1 MRFLAAASV
10 LAISLAACGDQTDT
24 EIEDTAA
31 ETGEATDSAEM
42 TGDAMTEDGMAE
54 DMAEEDMATGEDDS
68 EAIVQAAQV
77 EVDNSVAEITAEDVA
92 NRIEILA
99 SDAFEGRAP
108 ATPGGERT
116 VEWVTQEMQRIGLEP
131 MSDAGYT
138 QTVPLVE
145 ATLDTAQSD
154 FAISGPDGDIS
165 LQLGE
170 DVVYWTKQMEN
181 EVSFEDSEL
190 VFIGYGSVAPEY
202 DWNDY
207 ADMDWSGKTVVMLV
221 NDPGFATED
230 PELFNGRAM
239 TYYGR
244 WTYKFEEAARQG
256 ATGAIVI
263 HETEPASYPW
273 EVVGN
278 SWSGA
283 QADLVR
289 GDGGASRTTF
299 ESWITRDVAVSLF
312 EDAGLDFEEQKAA
325 AKEPGFEAVDMG
337 DLTVSGNIVQTV
349 DTMDSRN
356 VVGVLPGTERP
367 DEYVLFTAHWDHL
380 GKKSGE
386 RTGAP
391 TEDFY
396 QDDIFNGAVD
406 NATGSAAL
414 LEIAEAMAADEH
426 PRSGLFVA
434 VTLEESGLLGSA
446 YYADNPTVPLNKV
459 VAGINMDGML
469 PVGRT
474 KEMVVVGYGASELED
489 ILEAKLEA
497 QDRVVEPDPRPE
509 AGSFYRSDHIS
520 FAKKGVPMLYADGGI
535 DKRDGGIA
543 AGRAAA
549 DTYTAQRYHKPMDE
563 YSEDWNLEGMVE
575 DVTALYEVGLEIIN
589 SDEWPTWYEG
599 NEFEAARQASLAEAD
614 GE

>member
-1 MRFLAAASV
+1 S
-10 LAISLAACGDQTDT
+10 
-24 EIEDTAA
+24 
-31 ETGEATDSAEM
+31 
-42 TGDAMTEDGMAE
+42 
-54 DMAEEDMATGEDDS
+54 
-68 EAIVQAAQV
+68 
-77 EVDNSVAEITAEDVA
+77 
-92 NRIEILA
+92 
-99 SDAFEGRAP
+99 
-108 ATPGGERT
+108 
-116 VEWVTQEMQRIGLEP
+116 GLTINGLSSGEP
-131 MSDAGYT
+131 MELTLKEDA
-138 QTVPLVE
+138 VL
-145 ATLDTAQSD
+145 
-154 FAISGPDGDIS
+154 
-165 LQLGE
+165 
-170 DVVYWTKQMEN
+170 WTKHQDET
-181 EVSFEDSEL
+181 ELSFNDSEL
-190 VFIGYGSVAPEY
+190 VFVGYGVVVPEY

-207 ADMDWSGKTVVMLV
+207 EGLDVEGKTVVMLV
-221 NDPGFATED
+221 NDPGFARGTD
-230 PELFNGRAM
+230 DLFNGRAM

-273 EVVGN
+273 EVVRN

-299 ESWITRDVAVSLF
+299 ESWITRDVAETLF
-312 EDAGLDFEEQKAA
+312 SDAALDFEEQKAA
-325 AKEPGFEAVDMG
+325 AMAPGFEAVDMG

-414 LEIAEAMAADEH
+414 LEIAEAMAAEEH
-426 PRSGLFVA
+426 PRSGLFVS

-446 YYADNPTVPLNKV
+446 YYADNPTVPLNQI

>member
-31 ETGEATDSAEM
+31 ETGEAADSAEM
-42 TGDAMTEDGMAE
+42 NGDAMTEDGMAE
-54 DMAEEDMATGEDDS
+54 EDMAAGEDDS
-68 EAIVQAAQV
+68 EAIVQAAQA

-244 WTYKFEEAARQG
+244 WTYKFEEAGRQG
-256 ATGAIVI
+256 PDAAIII
-263 HETEPASYPW
+263 HETEPASYGW
-273 EVVGN
+273 SVVRN
-278 SWSGA
+278 SWTGPQLSLETEDPKAKLEGW
-283 QADLVR
+283 V
-289 GDGGASRTTF
+289 
-299 ESWITRDVAVSLF
+299 TRKKAEEMF
-312 EDAGLDFEEQKAA
+312 TAAGLDLEELKEQ
-325 AKEPGFEAVDMG
+325 AKERGFAPVPMEG
-337 DLTVSGNIVQTV
+337 LTASGTVVSDVKR
-349 DTMDSRN
+349 SESKN
-356 VVGVLPGTERP
+356 VGGVIRGSERP
-367 DEYVLFTAHWDHL
+367 DEYVLYTGHWDHL
-380 GKKSGE
+380 GAQPADFGE
-386 RTGAP
+386 DTI
-391 TEDFY
+391 Y
-396 QDDIFNGAVD
+396 NGAVD
-406 NATGSAAL
+406 NASGTAGI
-414 LEIAEAMAADEH
+414 LEIGEKFAKRETPPA
-426 PRSGLFVA
+426 RSVMILA
-434 VTLEESGLLGSA
+434 VTAEESGLIGSDYFA
-446 YYADNPTVPLNKV
+446 QNPVVPLKDI
-459 VAGINMDGML
+459 VAGINIDAML
-469 PVGRT
+469 PDSESRD
-474 KEMVVVGYGASELED
+474 MVVIGYGSSELED
-489 ILEAKLEA
+489 MLAE
-497 QDRVVEPDPRPE
+497 VVEPMGKTLTPDPNAE
-509 AGSFYRSDHIS
+509 AGYYYRSDHIS
-520 FAKKGVPMLYADGGI
+520 LAKRGVPMLYAEGGEDLI
-535 DKRDGGIA
+535 EGGTE
-543 AGRAAA
+543 AGEAAAA
-549 DTYTAQRYHKPMDE
+549 DYRANAYHGVADE
-563 YSEDWNLEGMVE
+563 YDDSWDMSGIVADLKILYQLGENLADSESWP
-575 DVTALYEVGLEIIN
+575 
-589 SDEWPTWYEG
+589 EWYDG
-599 NEFEAARQASLAEAD
+599 SEFKAIREEQRASE
-614 GE
+614 

>member
-1 MRFLAAASV
+1 MKRSFWP
-10 LAISLAACGDQTDT
+10 AISLLALAACSEPATPAD
-24 EIEDTAA
+24 EAA
-31 ETGEATDSAEM
+31 APDAEA
-42 TGDAMTEDGMAE
+42 TEDGAAM
-54 DMAEEDMATGEDDS
+54 EEDAGGDMSGDQSAELILPLPEETS
-68 EAIVQAAQV
+68 T
-77 EVDNSVAEITAEDVA
+77 EITAEDLAV
-92 NRIEILA
+92 RISTLA
-99 SDAFEGRAP
+99 DDAYEGRG
-108 ATPGGERT
+108 PGSEAGENSALWIAR
-116 VEWVTQEMQRIGLEP
+116 EMERIGLEP
-131 MSDAGYT
+131 GGEDGGWF
-138 QTVPLVE
+138 QTVAMVE
-145 ATLDTAQSD
+145 QSIDENASSITFNGTGSGEAMPMTLK
-154 FAISGPDGDIS
+154 
-165 LQLGE
+165 E
-170 DVVYWTKQMEN
+170 DAVLWTKHQDQTDLD
-181 EVSFEDSEL
+181 FTDSDL
-190 VFIGYGSVAPEY
+190 VFVGYGVVAPEY

-207 ADMDWSGKTVVMLV
+207 EGLDVEGKTVVMLV
-221 NDPGFATED
+221 NDPGFARESED
-230 PELFNGRAM
+230 LFKGRAM

-256 ATGAIVI
+256 ATGAIII

-273 EVVGN
+273 EVVRN

-289 GDGGASRTTF
+289 DNGGADRTTF
-299 ESWITRDVAVSLF
+299 ESWITVDVARKLF
-312 EDAGLDFEEQKAA
+312 EEAGLDYEELKSA

-337 DLTVSGNIVQTV
+337 DLTVSGNIAQSI

-367 DEYVLFTAHWDHL
+367 DEYMLYTAHWDHL
-380 GKKSGE
+380 GKKSEERAGE
-386 RTGAP
+386 PGQ
-391 TEDFY
+391 DFY

-414 LEIAEAMAADEH
+414 LEIAERMAAEEH
-426 PRSGLFVA
+426 PRSGLFLS

-446 YYADNPTVPLNKV
+446 YYADNPTVPLNQV

-489 ILEAKLEA
+489 ILKAKLEE

-520 FAKKGVPMLYADGGI
+520 FAKKGVPMLYADGGL
-535 DKRDGGIA
+535 DKRDGGEA

-563 YSEDWNLEGMVE
+563 YSEDWDLSGMVE

-599 NEFEAARQASLAEAD
+599 NEFEAAREASLAEKTD